1 MVSTITRADGSAQLT
16 YKGMPL
22 YFWKSDVK
30 PGDTTGN
37 GVGGV
42 WSVVKP

>member
-1 MVSTITRADGSAQLT
+1 LTIIDRPDGT
-16 YKGMPL
+16 YQVANNGMPL
-22 YFWKSDVK
+22 YRWQGDKS

-42 WSVVKP
+42 WSVAKP